1 MGQKIQEAVAAA
13 SAVEASFEEVLKL
26 RGKARQPAIDAW
38 YAEHTEHA
46 FAVTYNLLGHKSKSR
61 KTLGQ
66 ARLATLSFEENREA
80 LGELCTE
87 LLGGSKYSLYPVAL
101 GMLGAHPGLVPD
113 CVETLKAFI
122 PKTHDASQALD
133 ALGLIDG
140 AQELTQEAALEIYGA
155 AVDHWATAVQERAA
169 ELVVEHGG
177 EARASMWEGC
187 PLSEDVRRQIAR
199 LGGSIV
205 GTPDADAPRPITS
218 WEGSFAEGDPS
229 DVVSEVPW
237 PIAYFSKHVRLP
249 YGLDDF
255 DRDFD
260 KNYGSGAYLFHASDA
275 EGRRLLLHDVLY
287 EDHLQWYVTLDL
299 TDTSNDPR
307 AHGWDHEG
315 WDRGRLG
322 SLSRF
327 LGTLKAP

>member
-13 SAVEASFEEVLKL
+13 AAVEASFEEVLKL

-38 YAEHTEHA
+38 YDEHAEHA

-66 ARLATLSFEENREA
+66 ARLAALPFEENREA
-80 LGELCTE
+80 LGELC
-87 LLGGSKYSLYPVAL
+87 
-101 GMLGAHPGLVPD
+101 
-113 CVETLKAFI
+113 
-122 PKTHDASQALD
+122 
-133 ALGLIDG
+133 
-140 AQELTQEAALEIYGA
+140 
-155 AVDHWATAVQERAA
+155 A
-169 ELVVEHGG
+169 ELIVEHGG

-199 LGGSIV
+199 LGGSIS
-205 GTPDADAPRPITS
+205 GTPDPDAPRPITS
-218 WEGSFAEGDPS
+218 WEGSFADGDPS

-260 KNYGSGAYLFHASDA
+260 KSYGSAAYLFHASDA
-275 EGRRLLLHDVLY
+275 GGQRLLLHDVLY
-287 EDHLQWYVTLDL
+287 EDNLQWYVTLDL

-327 LGTLKAP
+327 LGTLRAP